1 MFNGMVELV
10 SFFFSFL
17 FNRLNDDLLSLTIAV
32 FRSIWLRKN
41 KMIFEEQFSSPMMV
55 FKEASKFFED
65 FKVFNMREQLIRAPL
80 VETLNRSIFWKSL
93 DVGFLKV
100 NWDAFL
106 KLNAGIVGLGCVIRN
121 EEGLVVGAKCSA
133 CKV

>member
-55 FKEASKFFED
+55 FKEACMFFE
-65 FKVFNMREQLIRAPL
+65 VFNMREQLIRAPL

-106 KLNAGIVGLGCVIRN
+106 NLNAGIVGLGCVIRN